1 MATEIR
7 MPRLSSSMLEG
18 RIVRWYKRV
27 GDRVNQGEALLE
39 IESDKAVSD
48 VEASASGVLL
58 QIAAGDDSVVD
69 VDGLLGAIGEEGE
82 AGVPATAATQAAAAQ
97 TVGAAPGVQP
107 SLQRAGKV
115 KASPVAKRLAAKF
128 GVSLDDIVGSG
139 RDGLIVEADVLAAR
153 DAAPSSMGEG
163 EDEVGDVVSLTG
175 IQAAMLRH
183 MVEVGRNVV
192 QATTFA
198 EVRMLRAMEARR
210 QAKIS
215 ITTLVAWAA
224 VRAIQDFPVINSCLQ
239 EGNRLLLRKQ
249 VNLSVAVA
257 SPKGLV
263 VPVIRGAHRLG
274 IQELSNQVESLAE
287 RARVG
292 QLAPSDFEGGSFT
305 LTNSGSLGALLSA
318 PVVNYPEV
326 AILAAGK
333 VADWPIAVDGQVVVQ
348 PLMYLSLSYDHR
360 VIDGAAAIGFVQK
373 VKRLLEEQPLG

>member
-18 RIVRWYKRV
+18 RIVRWYKKV
-27 GDRVNQGEALLE
+27 GDRVNRGETLFE
-39 IESDKAVSD
+39 VESDKAASD

-58 QIAAGDDSVVD
+58 QITAGDDAVVD
-69 VDGLLGAIGEEGE
+69 VDGLLGVIGEEG
-82 AGVPATAATQAAAAQ
+82 AVATPAASAPLSQE
-97 TVGAAPGVQP
+97 VSVAPGP
-107 SLQRAGKV
+107 RSHPQRAGRV
-115 KASPVAKRLAAKF
+115 KASPVAKRLAAQW
-128 GVSLDDIVGSG
+128 GVSLESVVGTG
-139 RDGLIVEADVLAAR
+139 FGGLIVEADVLGIR
-153 DAAPSSMGEG
+153 DADQTSVGEQ
-163 EDEVGDVVSLTG
+163 EDVVALAG

-183 MVEVGRNVV
+183 MAETGRNVV
-192 QATTFA
+192 QASTFA
-198 EVRMLRAMEARR
+198 EVHMLRAMEARR
-210 QAKIS
+210 QAKVS

-224 VRAIQDFPVINSCLQ
+224 VRAIQDFPVINSRLQ
-239 EGNRLLLRKQ
+239 EGNRLLLRKY
-249 VNLSVAVA
+249 VNFSVAVA

-287 RARVG
+287 KARAG
-292 QLAPSDFEGGSFT
+292 QLSPGDFRGGTFT